1 MAIGDVDF
9 YPNGGKEQPG
19 CSIEDLD
26 DLFRKMISEGL
37 RTFLS
42 CSHYRA
48 VDYFIE
54 SISDSS
60 KCLHMG
66 YECKSYEDFQ
76 RGICGHCHDETNL
89 CSEMGF
95 RSIQYFN
102 QMIKKSRNEPIKL
115 FYSTSRQKPYC
126 CKYHW
131 YCISD
136 YSGRNMYFE
145 YQCSL
150 ISARFSESFGIISI
164 N

>member
-1 MAIGDVDF
+1 MDF

-48 VDYFIE
+48 IDYFIE

-76 RGICGHCHDETNL
+76 RGLCGHCHDDTNL

-126 CKYHW
+126 CKYHKFMHI
-131 YCISD
+131 YTCKCMCIS
-136 YSGRNMYFE
+136 YYIILFHAYYHYF
-145 YQCSL
+145 L
-150 ISARFSESFGIISI
+150 VM
-164 N
+164 